1 MKFEIFRKSD
11 QKSDFR
17 FQRNAKPHPGAQWN
31 PQENRYEIHFTDLRA
46 LVNFAEKEG
55 APIAIIGVESP
66 DENDLPILEIQDDER
81 EDES

>member
-1 MKFEIFRKSD
+1 MKFEIFRQSD
-11 QKSDFR
+11 RGDPTPP
-17 FQRNAKPHPGAQWN
+17 KPHPGAQWN
-31 PQENRYEIHFTDLRA
+31 PKENRFEIHFTDLRA

-55 APIAIIGVESP
+55 VPIAIIGMEDY

>member
-11 QKSDFR
+11 ENCSI
-17 FQRNAKPHPGAQWN
+17 FQVPPKPHPGAQWN
-31 PQENRYEIHFTDLRA
+31 PQENRFEIHFTDLRA